1 MNRKPTLLILCLL
14 LTLIGTSAAWGQV
27 DPDVLVFYR
36 EGCHD
41 CERMDRVLEEL
52 HAEYPSLT
60 VRHIEEAE
68 EDGELMWR
76 LAPEFGIFPTK
87 FPVIYVGDEAI
98 VGIGLDKELRLR
110 AEIERCMTSGCE
122 SPLSRL
128 SGSRIPWRSYLI
140 GALIALALLLVVIES
155 AA

>member
-1 MNRKPTLLILCLL
+1 MNRTSIL
-14 LTLIGTSAAWGQV
+14 LTLVALLLLAGSSGAFAQV

-52 HAEYPSLT
+52 HAEYPNLT

-76 LAPEFGIFPTK
+76 LAPEYGIFPTK

-110 AEIERCMTSGCE
+110 AEIRRCMTSGCE
-122 SPLSRL
+122 SPLHRL
-128 SGSRIPWRSYLI
+128 TGTRIPWRSYLI

-155 AA
+155 AS